1 MKIVLLPTPLA
12 EGWESMNHYW
22 ISLQQ
27 QFFDSKEV
35 VSALGQ
41 AHLGGAAKGRFA
53 RLLARVVVYP
63 LKLRRFQSAEVFHI
77 LDHSYADLIRFVSE
91 KARVLVTVHD
101 LIPLTDESL
110 LDASQRERFLKRV
123 SFLRKADQLVCVSQ
137 FTASEVGRILDIPS
151 EKMRVVPM
159 GVDKEY
165 LNVKGDESPVF
176 NVPSGR
182 KPLLVVGS
190 SIPRKNLSILPEI
203 LRQLPEDEYAVVKVG
218 QKFPEDLAHQIREI
232 LGRDGLLE
240 VGFVDADKL
249 PLFYAQSFALIFP
262 SLLEGFGLP
271 VLEAMA
277 AGCPVVCSDRASLP
291 EVGGDCVIY
300 FNPEE
305 ATGGAQGLVKL
316 AKDESFR
323 KDLVQRARVRAA
335 TMTWAH
341 HADSLKN
348 IYRDLM
354 N

>member
-1 MKIVLLPTPLA
+1 
-12 EGWESMNHYW
+12 
-22 ISLQQ
+22 
-27 QFFDSKEV
+27 
-35 VSALGQ
+35 
-41 AHLGGAAKGRFA
+41 
-53 RLLARVVVYP
+53 
-63 LKLRRFQSAEVFHI
+63 
-77 LDHSYADLIRFVSE
+77 
-91 KARVLVTVHD
+91 
-101 LIPLTDESL
+101 
-110 LDASQRERFLKRV
+110 
-123 SFLRKADQLVCVSQ
+123 
-137 FTASEVGRILDIPS
+137 
-151 EKMRVVPM
+151 M

-165 LNVKGDESPVF
+165 LNVKGDESPIF

-182 KPLLVVGS
+182 KPLVVVGS

-203 LRQLPEDEYAVVKVG
+203 LRQLPEDEYAVVEVG

-341 HADSLKN
+341 HADSLRN